1 MSKNDALINKQY
13 VTTANGKTEI
23 IPVQCEVTN
32 KMLGWR
38 TIMCNS
44 QLEITPAFISLKA
57 VTKKGKVK
65 YDFSG
70 ITTF

>member
-1 MSKNDALINKQY
+1 MSKNNVFKKWY

-23 IPVQCEVTN
+23 VPVQCEVTN
-32 KMLGWR
+32 TFLGWR
-38 TIMCNS
+38 TVMCNS
-44 QLEITPAFISLKA
+44 ELEITPAFISLKA

-65 YDFSG
+65 FDFSN